1 MEQRTRRRSY
11 RDHASR
17 DVRNAT
23 FSLPV
28 DLLSEVD
35 AAVASGA
42 AANKTAFVEQALRH
56 ELTQMRRLAR
66 LARLEEARHD
76 PLFVRDLTAVE
87 EDFAFADAESAGEI
101 V

>member
-1 MEQRTRRRSY
+1 MKQEARRRFY
-11 RDHASR
+11 RGHTPR
-17 DVRNAT
+17 GVRNAT

-28 DLLSEVD
+28 DLLGEMD

-42 AANKTAFVEQALRH
+42 AANKTAFVERAIRH
-56 ELTQMRRLAR
+56 ELTEIRRLAR

-76 PLFVRDLTAVE
+76 PLFMRDLTQVE